1 MKTQL
6 DKKLNRVALARARDL
21 REAEGVLYDL
31 NDPFDRELFEA
42 VLIDCINNTPSKSTK
57 EVA

>member
-1 MKTQL
+1 MKAQL
-6 DKKLNRVALARARDL
+6 DKKLNRVALARARKL
-21 REAEGVLYDL
+21 REVEGVLYDL

-42 VLIDCINNTPSKSTK
+42 VLVDCINSTPRKVAK